1 MKCITNGKDYR
12 RVSDS
17 KASQMVA
24 QGYQYMPKGA
34 WKKATGRVREEDE
47 PVVKASKKAGK
58 QFRGKKAEKAEAKA
72 EAKAAKAD
80 TKAADKKTI
89 A

>member
-17 KASQMVA
+17 KASQMVD
-24 QGYQYMPKGA
+24 QGYGYMPKGA

-47 PVVKASKKAGK
+47 PVVRVPKTAKKA
-58 QFRGKKAEKAEAKA
+58 RGKKAEKAEAKA
-72 EAKAAKAD
+72 AKEAKA
-80 TKAADKKTI
+80 DKS
-89 A
+89 